1 MSGHQHRRLPWLA
14 AAVTLAFLAVGTSPA
29 AAHTHPTPI
38 ERASPGVVFIEARA
52 KVEVALIEHR
62 QAGDNFG
69 VHIGIIQS
77 TWNPVLDTASGFVVD
92 PTGTIVTTGSITR
105 SDLDRARVFAV
116 NQAFH
121 QRYGGAAPLPKDPFA
136 RNRLGDSGDRNEQRL
151 EACYP
156 PNVTN
161 DAGGCVVRVTPD
173 YVVYP
178 YVTDQQRYGG
188 LHAEVLPG
196 GTRDVA
202 VLSVR
207 GANSMPTVAVGSST
221 AGAEALGVLGFTGIP
236 GTGNPLQE
244 INQHLATTGGDR
256 LKTTGLDA
264 GDVRDAARLQSGLQ
278 NGMAGGPVLAERG
291 QVVGL
296 LPYPADPGS
305 AAPRLVSIESV
316 LPVLAKAGITPH
328 GGPVDAS
335 FEAAMHLF
343 KNNGYAASIPSFSK
357 ALELFP
363 GHFVASRNLAIAKQR
378 SGAGATGTGA
388 GATVAGGSDQGTGS
402 AAGAT
407 GTGSSWG
414 WPIGIVLAVAVLAA
428 GALLYLLWWR
438 RRSPA
443 AAVAGPGQSPSGSHR
458 PPPGQP
464 GGPGGGPSRADGPTQ
479 SGAGGRGGTGGPP
492 RPAGAALEAAGGAAA
507 GAAGASRGAPR
518 PGATGPTGPTG
529 PTGAAGAAGAARP
542 DGSRAPGGAAPVR
555 PGAGPAPRPNAS
567 STASSVAAARPAGA
581 DRPGGAARAPAP
593 GRAPAAGSTPAS
605 APAAGR
611 PPAAGSAPA
620 SASAPG
626 RGAAPRDPVQ
636 ASRAAQESAPRFCTT
651 CGGRLAARH
660 QFCGWCG
667 EPVG

>member
-92 PTGTIVTTGSITR
+92 PTGAIVTTGSITR
-105 SDLDRARVFAV
+105 PDLDRARIFAV

-121 QRYGGAAPLPKDPFA
+121 QRYGDAAPLPKDPFS

-178 YVTDQQRYGG
+178 YVTSQQRYGG

-221 AGAEALGVLGFTGIP
+221 AGAEALGVLGFTGI
-236 GTGNPLQE
+236 TGADNPLQE
-244 INQHLATTGGDR
+244 INQHLATKGGDR

-264 GDVRDAARLQSGLQ
+264 GDVRDAARLHAGLQ

-296 LPYPADPGS
+296 LPSARRPGS
-305 AAPRLVSIESV
+305 AAPRLVSIASV

-343 KNNGYAASIPSFSK
+343 KNNGYAASIPSFTK

-363 GHFVASRNLAIAKQR
+363 GHFLASRNLAIAKQR
-378 SGAGATGTGA
+378 SGAGVRRTGTGA
-388 GATVAGGSDQGTGS
+388 GATVAGGSTRGPGALPVPRARGRAGGGRSASFSLSRCWPRGRCCTSSGGGDVSPVGRGGRARAVPLRGPPAATRPRARTGRRI
-402 AAGAT
+402 AAG
-407 GTGSSWG
+407 
-414 WPIGIVLAVAVLAA
+414 PED
-428 GALLYLLWWR
+428 
-438 RRSPA
+438 PA
-443 AAVAGPGQSPSGSHR
+443 
-458 PPPGQP
+458 
-464 GGPGGGPSRADGPTQ
+464 
-479 SGAGGRGGTGGPP
+479 GAGGGGTGGPP
-492 RPAGAALEAAGGAAA
+492 RPAGAALEAAARRCGGGLRPVRHGVRHAPAHQTDAARPYRPA
-507 GAAGASRGAPR
+507 GRRGR
-518 PGATGPTGPTG
+518 PG
-529 PTGAAGAAGAARP
+529 RP

-567 STASSVAAARPAGA
+567 SAASSVAAPRPAGA
-581 DRPGGAARAPAP
+581 DRQGQPVAPA
-593 GRAPAAGSTPAS
+593 
-605 APAAGR
+605 
-611 PPAAGSAPA
+611 AAGSAPA
-620 SASAPG
+620 SASAPA
-626 RGAAPRDPVQ
+626 AAPHPATRCRHRGRPRSRPRGSAPPAAA
-636 ASRAAQESAPRFCTT
+636 ASRHGTSSVGGAVNLSADSRTRRCP
-651 CGGRLAARH
+651 
-660 QFCGWCG
+660 
-667 EPVG
+667 